1 MRRAWLY
8 VCNKGAAS
16 LSPKHIFYIVCSL
29 MPFYTSTLDR
39 CRRLVNRFFIRNAFG
54 YFNTALTE
62 FDGGGSLVFWHTG
75 ICPES
80 NSISVVFDRLRTQ
93 FTYNFVVIAALQ
105 KWNKRFGQICRAN
118 QVCQRDLSQDET
130 NKKSQLI
137 KHHKSSRVNTVI
149 FYEANYL
156 ETDNRFDMVAH
167 LAVST
172 NITWL
177 NGSFIYFAMHDA
189 AMDTP
194 HSELIGSNVQ
204 SHCNHCDDAGR
215 PEIFKKWRGRERDS
229 AAWNAK
235 IHETWCNLTSI
246 HGVTIIP
253 FPFFSL
259 FSFYLIS
266 LSLLF
271 RSV

>member
-1 MRRAWLY
+1 MRIRLI
-8 VCNKGAAS
+8 VRCS
-16 LSPKHIFYIVCSL
+16 FYAFYFLRMICRWARWEERGCMSVTKEQQVSARSTFSTLCARCSL
-29 MPFYTSTLDR
+29 MPFYYTSTLDR

-93 FTYNFVVIAALQ
+93 FTYNFVAIATLQ

-118 QVCQRDLSQDET
+118 QVCQRDLNQDET

-172 NITWL
+172 SITWL
-177 NGSFIYFAMHDA
+177 NGFFHIFCDA
-189 AMDTP
+189 WRSDG
-194 HSELIGSNVQ
+194 HSAQ
-204 SHCNHCDDAGR
+204 WAYW
-215 PEIFKKWRGRERDS
+215 FKRSK
-229 AAWNAK
+229 
-235 IHETWCNLTSI
+235 
-246 HGVTIIP
+246 
-253 FPFFSL
+253 SL
-259 FSFYLIS
+259 
-266 LSLLF
+266 
-271 RSV
+271 